1 MRLQIKLYCLTAAL
15 HIFLLGGAVLTLR
28 ENTVIFLITELLLV
42 LSLISFLVLIKK
54 ILSPFEIL
62 HTFNKLLTDKEYNS
76 RFRLVGSHDLDEAI
90 RFFNQALNRLQE
102 EKHDVDDRRLLLH
115 QLLNKIPVG
124 IVIFDFDDNIS
135 QINNKALEI
144 LNIEK
149 DRIEKKTLSDISGV
163 LMVKI
168 RSLQVGQPE
177 IVSDGTGKRFR
188 CLLGQFDDRSFQRK
202 FIVIEEISNTLDI
215 SEKNT
220 YEKLIRLMSHEVN
233 NTMAATNSTLSS
245 CLDFAPQ
252 IEVGLRDAYEKSLRA
267 VIERTDNLKVF
278 MHEYAQIVRLPT
290 PIIER
295 CDLFALLGSLKAI
308 LESELHAKNILLEL
322 QPCNFEKLEVSVDR
336 TQIERVF
343 LNILRN
349 AIESI
354 GKNGEIRI
362 SFSAKPEKLVVKVAD
377 SGSGIS
383 SDIETQLFTPFF
395 TTKPNG
401 QGMGLMLIREIL
413 NAHKI
418 EFRLKNAENKKGAE
432 FELRFNI

>member
-1 MRLQIKLYCLTAAL
+1 M
-15 HIFLLGGAVLTLR
+15 
-28 ENTVIFLITELLLV
+28 
-42 LSLISFLVLIKK
+42 
-54 ILSPFEIL
+54 
-62 HTFNKLLTDKEYNS
+62 
-76 RFRLVGSHDLDEAI
+76 VGSKDLDEAI
-90 RFFNQALNRLQE
+90 RFFNQALNRLQQ

-115 QLLNKIPVG
+115 QLLNEIPVG
-124 IVIFDFDDNIS
+124 IVILDFDDNVS
-135 QINNKALEI
+135 QVNHKALEI
-144 LNIEK
+144 FNTAR
-149 DRIEKKTLSDISGV
+149 DRIEKKALGDISGI

-168 RSLQVGQPE
+168 RNLHVGEPE

-202 FIVIEEISNTLDI
+202 FIVIEEISSALDI

-278 MHEYAQIVRLPT
+278 MHEYAQIVGLPT
-290 PIIER
+290 PTIER
-295 CDLFALLGSLKAI
+295 CDLLALLCSLKAV
-308 LESELHAKNILLEL
+308 LEPELHAKNILLEL
-322 QPCNFEKLEVSVDR
+322 QTSNFAKLEVSVDR
-336 TQIERVF
+336 SQIERVF

-354 GKNGEIRI
+354 DKNGEIQV
-362 SFSAKPEKLVVKVAD
+362 SFLFESEKLVVKIAD

-395 TTKPNG
+395 TTKPFG